1 MVNSISAQRSNKEVG
16 TTMGL
21 RLGITTSCMFLGGV
35 TVWLLV
41 PNVSDESDV
50 ILYL

>member
-1 MVNSISAQRSNKEVG
+1 MINSITAQRSNKEVG

-21 RLGITTSCMFLGGV
+21 RLGITTSCMSLRRV
-35 TVWLLV
+35 TVRLLV

-50 ILYL
+50 IPYL